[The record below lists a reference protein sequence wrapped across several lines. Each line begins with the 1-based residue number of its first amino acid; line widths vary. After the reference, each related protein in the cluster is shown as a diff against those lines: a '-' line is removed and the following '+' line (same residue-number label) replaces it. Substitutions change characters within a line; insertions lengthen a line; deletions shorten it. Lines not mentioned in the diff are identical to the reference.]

1 MALSEASILRRE
13 NELLRERLSKLSEAC
28 LRINE
33 SLDFDTVLQV
43 VLENACSLTDA
54 RYGLITLLDDAGR
67 IQDLVTTGLTE
78 EEHRR
83 LLELPEG
90 MQFFEYLEYLSRTEE
105 PLRLNDFH
113 SHIRALGLPELHP
126 PIVFSSPLTFLA
138 APIRHRGEDV
148 GAIYVGEKE
157 QEFTL
162 EDEETLVLFASQAAL
177 VIANARRYREERR
190 VRADLETLI
199 NTSPMGVVVL
209 DAKTGAVTSINREAA
224 RIVSGLHEPDRK
236 AEELLNVLSYR
247 RADGWKFA
255 PFDLVKELIA
265 GDTVRAEEIVIEAP
279 DGQSVTTL
287 VNGTAIRS
295 EEGEVESVVVTIQDM
310 TQLEELERMRAE
322 FLATV
327 SHELRTPLTSI
338 RGSATT
344 LLDETV
350 AMHPTEMREFYRI
363 ILDQSDRMGVLISKL
378 LDMERIETGS
388 LPVDP
393 RPVKVADLVDEA
405 RNTFLNGRVTRRDPH
420 RPR

>member
-1 MALSEASILRRE
+1 MTLSEACKLRRE
-13 NELLRERLSKLSEAC
+13 NEVLRERLSRLSEAS

-33 SLDFDTVLQV
+33 SLDLDTVLQG
-43 VLENACSLTDA
+43 VLDSARALTRSL
-54 RYGLITLLDDAGR
+54 YGVIILLDDAGR
-67 IQDLVTTGLTE
+67 MREFFGSGMT
-78 EEHRR
+78 
-83 LLELPEG
+83 PEQG
-90 MQFFEYLEYLSRTEE
+90 RKLWDEPDRIRFFEYVGTIQQ
-105 PLRLNDFH
+105 PLRLRDFH
-113 SHIRALGLPELHP
+113 SHARTLGLPDP
-126 PIVFSSPLTFLA
+126 PPAMTASSLLSFLA
-138 APIRHRGEDV
+138 VPIRHRGEHI
-148 GAIYVGEKE
+148 GAIYVDEKE
-157 QEFTL
+157 EEFTR
-162 EDEETLVLFASQAAL
+162 EDEETLVMFASQAAL
-177 VIANARRYREERR
+177 VIANARRYREELR

-199 NTSPMGVVVL
+199 NTSPVGVVVF

-224 RIVSGLHEPDRK
+224 RIVSGLHEPNRE
-236 AEELLNVLSYR
+236 AEELLNVVSYR

-265 GDTVRAEEIVIEAP
+265 GDTVRAEEIVIEVP

-287 VNGTAIRS
+287 VNGTPIRS

-344 LLDETV
+344 LLDETF
-350 AMHPTEMREFYRI
+350 ALHPTDMRQFYRI
-363 ILDQSDRMGVLISKL
+363 IVDQSDRMGVLISKL
-378 LDMERIETGS
+378 LDMARIETGS

-393 RPVKVADLVDEA
+393 RPVKVTDLVDEA
-405 RNTFLNGRVTRRDPH
+405 RNTFLSGRVTRRDPH